1 MQMNVNFITSTTD
14 HIIVSLQPYE
24 KHCNINKQGTIYTI
38 SVIRWLLF
46 TTWKAIYLNILYSFF
61 TSKYHLQN
69 LMKNVFM
76 HMQCHLVFFL
86 APTTVNIIYQ
96 YEPMIFL

>member
-24 KHCNINKQGTIYTI
+24 THCSINKQGTIYTI

-46 TTWKAIYLNILYSFF
+46 IT
-61 TSKYHLQN
+61 
-69 LMKNVFM
+69 
-76 HMQCHLVFFL
+76 
-86 APTTVNIIYQ
+86 
-96 YEPMIFL
+96 